1 MKNCPQCQ
9 RTYADDME
17 FCPQDGT
24 RLVASVTANEGQL
37 AAGLSRR
44 FRIVRRLGAG
54 GMGTVYLA
62 QQIGVGNRPVA
73 LKVLNRKLLDDPEFL
88 QRFQDE
94 AGSTGRIHHHN
105 VVTIYEAAQADDGT
119 PYIAMEFLD
128 GETLRDALKERGGLP
143 VEECAEIL
151 NQTAHG
157 LNAAHKLGIIHRD
170 LKPDNIFLTRGD
182 GDELVV
188 KVVDFGIAKLRESVT
203 HTLTGMVLGTP
214 AYMSSE
220 QASGIRSDQLDLRSD
235 VYSLGIVVYE
245 MLTGALPFHSDTPLG
260 YLRKHMLETPPPLR
274 TVASGLPVPEPVE
287 AIVMKA
293 LAKDRSQRFGSA
305 LEFSSEFSR
314 AVRVSTPSEPLLT
327 TRVVEPGAWEQPS
340 QELKAPGMARAEHA
354 EKRPEA
360 ADSLARPQ
368 AEQAGSTQDTAA
380 DPRPTRE
387 KPTTEPIAREVPK
400 PPAARP
406 VSVPSPTPIQPIPQP
421 NPPPAIAR
429 PLIDEPGRKEAAAGP
444 ALVSHS
450 TGSGRNKF
458 FKVGFW
464 ILGISEALLIVE
476 GLASSFRYIAYYG
489 LVNWFSL
496 IVGIGLGCAFIVIN
510 CRFLARRRYTGLLWL
525 SLVFAVLGIIANN
538 AFWIGLDAQMS
549 YHMSYS
555 SVSLLAMLRSFTTS
569 AGPFSAVI
577 GPFVMSFLGRGF
589 YYAGVVNL
597 DCLLRI
603 GFLIW
608 ALRKYRDAPL
618 PVAPSA

>member
-24 RLVASVTANEGQL
+24 RLVASVTANEGQF

-44 FRIVRRLGAG
+44 FRIIRRLGAG

-94 AGSTGRIHHHN
+94 AGSTGRIHHPN

-143 VEECAEIL
+143 MEECAEIL

-182 GDELVV
+182 GDELIV

-203 HTLTGMVLGTP
+203 HTLTGMVLETP

-235 VYSLGIVVYE
+235 IYSLGIVVYE
-245 MLTGALPFHSDTPLG
+245 MLTGSLPFHSDTPLG
-260 YLRKHMLETPPPLR
+260 YLRKHMLEAPPPLR
-274 TVASGLPVPEPVE
+274 TVAAGLPVPEPVE
-287 AIVMKA
+287 AVVMKA
-293 LAKDRSQRFGSA
+293 LAKDRSQRFASA

-314 AVRVSTPSEPLLT
+314 AVRASTPSDPLVT
-327 TRVVEPGAWEQPS
+327 TRVVEPFTTTQSAHQPDS
-340 QELKAPGMARAEHA
+340 VEKAQAGR
-354 EKRPEA
+354 RGGEA
-360 ADSLARPQ
+360 AANI
-368 AEQAGSTQDTAA
+368 
-380 DPRPTRE
+380 
-387 KPTTEPIAREVPK
+387 IAREEATQADKAQAAEAELRKKAK
-400 PPAARP
+400 PEIDYIVSEEPTAPIPRP
-406 VSVPSPTPIQPIPQP
+406 VKAPALIPNQSTGQATPRLVNVPSSVQETGREAISLGPQ
-421 NPPPAIAR
+421 AASRSAR
-429 PLIDEPGRKEAAAGP
+429 HGR
-444 ALVSHS
+444 
-450 TGSGRNKF
+450 TRF

-464 ILGISEALLIVE
+464 ILGISEVLLILE
-476 GLASSFRYIAYYG
+476 GLTGAFRYLSHYD
-489 LVNWFSL
+489 LMNWLSL
-496 IVGIGLGCAFIVIN
+496 IVGIGIGTAFVVIN
-510 CRFLARRRYTGLLWL
+510 CRFLARRRYPELLWL
-525 SLVFAVLGIIANN
+525 SLVFAVMGIVANN
-538 AFWIGLDAQMS
+538 VFWIALTEQSD
-549 YHMSYS
+549 YHLSYS
-555 SVSLLAMLRSFTTS
+555 MIGLLAMLRAFTLS
-569 AGPFSAVI
+569 SGPISSLI
-577 GPFVMSFLGRGF
+577 GPFIQSFLGRDF
-589 YYAGVVNL
+589 YYAGLVNI

-608 ALRKYRDAPL
+608 AIAKYHDG
-618 PVAPSA
+618 APSPKPSA